1 MIKRTTQRGVPPDRR
16 ERAPASR
23 CKEKTGTG
31 ILFAAHPTYQLR
43 VKGGEKRGDREIIGK
58 KDRNVYRTGINS
70 NILSLRKLIC

>member
-1 MIKRTTQRGVPPDRR
+1 MIIRYFICRTPNIP
-16 ERAPASR
+16 
-23 CKEKTGTG
+23 
-31 ILFAAHPTYQLR
+31 